1 MPWHQALRNADLAD
15 NSFIGICVDARHVL
29 VSRRDGELHAVT
41 NVCPHNGTLL
51 SGGVVKGGCISCPGH
66 FWRFDLATGQKQGDP
81 NTALTTYPTQVR
93 DGWIEI
99 DLPEPT
105 SAKSLRE
112 ILLASARGEDV
123 KDEVSL

>member
-1 MPWHQALRNADLAD
+1 MPWHQALRDADLDD

-29 VSRRDGELHAVT
+29 VSRKNEELHAVT
-41 NVCPHNGTLL
+41 NVCPHKGTLL
-51 SGGVVKGGCISCPGH
+51 SGGVVKDGCITCPGH

-81 NTALTTYPTQVR
+81 NTILTTYPAQVR

-105 SAKSLRE
+105 TAKSLRE

-123 KDEVSL
+123 RDEVSL